1 MGGIWVYAQM
11 TDGALDQSALELLS
25 KARSL
30 QPDIAAVALGA
41 GAGSATD
48 ELAAYGAR
56 TVFVDDDP
64 VYDDYVAEPAAYALA
79 ELARAHRP
87 VLILFSPTFDSRDVA
102 GRLQAMLG
110 CTLMANADDLLAVDR
125 VRTRVALSVWPGRPG
140 NLRGGVGGAKVVD
153 VALSGPDP
161 KLVIPRA
168 KAFDAVPCGADAEIG
183 RVELSIPDE
192 LKRTKR
198 VKRHRDARSGP
209 SLEHARVVVAGGRG
223 LQDPANFA
231 LLDRLA
237 KAIGD
242 AAVGASRP
250 VVDAGWMPFSVMI
263 GQTGKTVKPEVYLA
277 VGISGATQHVVAMKD
292 AKIIIAINKDRNAP
306 IFQIADLGIVGDALE
321 VVPALLKALEG
332 SGKPAAAD
340 TEGDR
345 EATPAEQPVV
355 A

>member
-1 MGGIWVYAQM
+1 MAGIWVYAEM
-11 TDGALDQSALELLS
+11 TGGVLDPSALELVS
-25 KARSL
+25 KARAL
-30 QPDIAAVALGA
+30 APDVAAVALGA
-41 GAGSATD
+41 GAGSATAD
-48 ELAAYGAR
+48 LAAYGAR
-56 TVFVDDDP
+56 TVFVDDDS

-87 VLILFSPTFDSRDVA
+87 ELILFPPTFDSRDVA

-125 VRTRVALSVWPGRPG
+125 ARTRVALSVWPGRPG
-140 NLRGGVGGAKVVD
+140 NLRGGVGGTKIVD

-168 KAFDAVPCGADAEIG
+168 KAFDAVPCGGETVIVP
-183 RVELSIPDE
+183 VEPSIPDE
-192 LKRTKR
+192 LKRARR
-198 VKRHRDARSGP
+198 VKRHRDARPGP
-209 SLEHARVVVAGGRG
+209 SLEQARVVVAGGRG

-242 AAVGASRP
+242 GAVGASRP

-292 AKIIIAINKDRNAP
+292 AKIIIAINKDRSAP

-321 VVPALLKALEG
+321 VVPALLEG
-332 SGKPAAAD
+332 LGGPGTPAGPEAEAA
-340 TEGDR
+340 
-345 EATPAEQPVV
+345 PAEQPVV

>member
-11 TDGALDQSALELLS
+11 ADGALNRSALELVS

-30 QPDIAAVALGA
+30 QPDVVAVALGA
-41 GAGSATD
+41 GAGAVTD
-48 ELAAYGAR
+48 ELAAYGAH

-87 VLILFSPTFDSRDVA
+87 ALILFPPTFDSRDVA
-102 GRLQAMLG
+102 GRLQAMMG

-140 NLRGGVGGAKVVD
+140 NLRGGVGGTKVVD

-168 KAFDAVPCGADAEIG
+168 KAFDAVPSGGDVEIAQ
-183 RVELSIPDE
+183 VELSIPDE
-192 LKRTKR
+192 LKRAKR

-209 SLEHARVVVAGGRG
+209 SLEQARVVVAGGRG
-223 LQDPANFA
+223 LQDSANFA

-237 KAIGD
+237 KAIGG

-306 IFQIADLGIVGDALE
+306 IFQIADLGIVGDALD

-332 SGKPAAAD
+332 SGTPAAAEA
-340 TEGDR
+340 EG

>member
-1 MGGIWVYAQM
+1 MAGIWVYAEM
-11 TDGALDQSALELLS
+11 TGGVLDPSALELVS
-25 KARSL
+25 KARAL
-30 QPDIAAVALGA
+30 APHVAAVALGA
-41 GAGSATD
+41 GAGSATAD
-48 ELAAYGAR
+48 LAAYGAR
-56 TVFVDDDP
+56 TVFVDDDS

-87 VLILFSPTFDSRDVA
+87 ELILFPPTFDSRDVA

-125 VRTRVALSVWPGRPG
+125 ARTRVALSLWPGRPG
-140 NLRGGVGGAKVVD
+140 NLRGGVGGTKIVD

-168 KAFDAVPCGADAEIG
+168 KAFDAVPCGGETVIVP
-183 RVELSIPDE
+183 VELSIPDE
-192 LKRTKR
+192 LRRARR
-198 VKRHRDARSGP
+198 VKRHRDARPGP
-209 SLEHARVVVAGGRG
+209 SLEQARVVVAGGRG

-242 AAVGASRP
+242 GAVGASRP

-263 GQTGKTVKPEVYLA
+263 GQTGKTVKPEVYVA

-292 AKIIIAINKDRNAP
+292 AKIIIAINKDRSAP

-321 VVPALLKALEG
+321 VVPALLEELDGPGTARRAG
-332 SGKPAAAD
+332 GGGA
-340 TEGDR
+340 
-345 EATPAEQPVV
+345 PAEQPVV